1 MSAGFPASM
10 KEVKAGDAEAIA
22 LELHVQFTLPQYF
35 IHPDSWLL
43 SANIEDNGNDEI

>member
-10 KEVKAGDAEAIA
+10 KEVKAGHAVA